1 MVTRE
6 QKQKRE
12 QRTKQRKKPCR
23 YQNSSPENSPAD
35 IKIVSR
41 TEAATGGVLSK
52 KVLFEISQNLLK
64 KTLRY
69 RCFPVN
75 FAKFL
80 RTLFYIEHLRTT
92 ASARKKA
99 DFRENRNCCLARS
112 LPSPANITINSS
124 W

>member
-41 TEAATGGVLSK
+41 TEAATGGVL
-52 KVLFEISQNLLK
+52 
-64 KTLRY
+64 
-69 RCFPVN
+69 
-75 FAKFL
+75 
-80 RTLFYIEHLRTT
+80 
-92 ASARKKA
+92 
-99 DFRENRNCCLARS
+99 
-112 LPSPANITINSS
+112 
-124 W
+124 